1 MCRRHVTQHTQR
13 GGRDGFGRRRV
24 GRRRVGSVAC
34 SPDVRHGATCTAATA
49 PAIGLDGLTELAEL
63 LDQRSRLGARE
74 PSRGLALVEPEG
86 TACVPEVG
94 MAGLLD
100 ERTQLL
106 ELARRCWW
114 TGGLPE
120 CHGRSLADGCDTA
133 PATGAAGSGR

>member
-1 MCRRHVTQHTQR
+1 MCRRHITQHTQR
-13 GGRDGFGRRRV
+13 GGRDRSGRHRT
-24 GRRRVGSVAC
+24 GSVAC
-34 SPDVRHGATCTAATA
+34 SPVVRRGVTCTVATA
-49 PAIGLDGLTELAEL
+49 PAIGLTILAEL

-74 PSRGLALVEPEG
+74 PPRGLALVEPEG

-133 PATGAAGSGR
+133 PATGAAGSCR